1 MLISMSPNGGKKL
14 ERNGPHM
21 LVKPDTE
28 SLKWDMKEMMR
39 FASTKFS
46 SYSLTL
52 SSNKSCRRLKRN
64 LAFQFPLV
72 DTIILC

>member
-28 SLKWDMKEMMR
+28 SQVGYEGNDEICFYQVFFL
-39 FASTKFS
+39 
-46 SYSLTL
+46 LTHTQL
-52 SSNKSCRRLKRN
+52 
-64 LAFQFPLV
+64 
-72 DTIILC
+72 